1 MNSVRQIDLQQ
12 AEAGMLLAE
21 TLHDSGGAV
30 LLPQGA
36 PLTAANIASLQRRG
50 VATCRVLA
58 PASPDDDAVKRQ
70 RRESALVRLERI
82 FRHSD
87 AHDAS
92 GHLLAILRR
101 YREGA

>member
-1 MNSVRQIDLQQ
+1 MNSVRQIGLEQ

-21 TLHDSGGAV
+21 TLLDSGGAV

-36 PLTAANIASLQRRG
+36 PLTAGNIASLRRRG

-58 PASPDDDAVKRQ
+58 PASLEDETLLRQ
-70 RRESALVRLERI
+70 RRERALARLDRI
-82 FRHSD
+82 FRHREPD
-87 AHDAS
+87 DAS

>member
-1 MNSVRQIDLQQ
+1 MISVRQIDMQQ

-21 TLHDSGGAV
+21 NLLDSGGGI

-36 PLTAANIASLQRRG
+36 PLTDSNIASLRRRG
-50 VATCRVLA
+50 IDTCRVLA
-58 PASPDDDAVKRQ
+58 PPSFEDDALLRQ
-70 RRESALVRLERI
+70 RRERALARLDRI

-87 AHDAS
+87 PHDAS
-92 GHLLAILRR
+92 GQLLAILRR